1 MYHWIIK
8 PDVMECHVSSFLGP
22 QTHPQLSPDE
32 AGLVLR
38 SLRDQGED
46 CPKPEKCARRRAA
59 GPPAHEARQHAH
71 SRRRIR

>member
-1 MYHWIIK
+1 MTKSLLSLDIFPKSLFYKLCLSLNNNMYHWIIK

-38 SLRDQGED
+38 PLRDQGED
-46 CPKPEKCARRRAA
+46 CPQP
-59 GPPAHEARQHAH
+59 
-71 SRRRIR
+71 